1 MGSSAL
7 HHSAQLNHPSGP
19 TLLIMRRRFNQAW
32 DIITLMG
39 EASVS
44 GSTAHMH
51 MLVCLAGHTVWSAE
65 LDLTPLCVWEKENLP
80 FIVFTKMIT
89 EADQNN
95 KKEKGGSLYKPFDQK
110 IAAIVHAGRDQ
121 HSIDSTLIEAEMAA
135 WDFVSPCCL
144 GLKRFEFVRYY
155 CCVALKH

>member
-1 MGSSAL
+1 
-7 HHSAQLNHPSGP
+7 
-19 TLLIMRRRFNQAW
+19 MRRRSNQAW

-39 EASVS
+39 EASVF

-51 MLVCLAGHTVWSAE
+51 ILGCLAGHTVWSAD
-65 LDLTPLCVWEKENLP
+65 LDPFIPVFCVCDS
-80 FIVFTKMIT
+80 FIVFIKMWN

-95 KKEKGGSLYKPFDQK
+95 KERRGGSRYKPLDQK

-135 WDFVSPCCL
+135 WDFVSPWCL
-144 GLKRFEFVRYY
+144 GLKQFDFVSKNTA
-155 CCVALKH
+155 VLH